1 MNKTRKNPAMFI
13 SLLTSCFISI
23 LSKGTRVSR
32 WFKSTS
38 RIYIICLYLYIY
50 IYIRK
55 ITLVCSL
62 LIKTLVCQIGQ
73 YCYHAAVNYSSGLLI
88 KIWGW
93 YKLCGV
99 KKFNHYGKRTRSD
112 TIIFRLNYAGKSL
125 PNVSSQDLISLE
137 KL

>member
-1 MNKTRKNPAMFI
+1 MNKTRKNSAMFI

-23 LSKGTRVSR
+23 LSKGTRVLR

-38 RIYIICLYLYIY
+38 HVYIY
-50 IYIRK
+50 VIHTYRRK

-62 LIKTLVCQIGQ
+62 LIKTLVFQVGQ
-73 YCYHAAVNYSSGLLI
+73 YYYHAAVNYSSGLLI

-99 KKFNHYGKRTRSD
+99 KKSNHYGESTRSD
-112 TIIFRLNYAGKSL
+112 TVIFRLNYAGKSL
-125 PNVSSQDLISLE
+125 PNVSSRSLISLE